1 MAEQRAQVTSV
12 EAVESFR
19 ASLIVFQSR
28 ARVVLEEACDEV
40 LRAKV
45 WVQTDRRQHWVAEE
59 RRRSQTLEK
68 ARADLF
74 SARLSQFQES
84 TTLCLMMVQR
94 AERAKREAEAK
105 ITVVKKWDREMENR
119 TDPLL
124 KQVTQL
130 QWFLAR
136 DIAHAVAYLVQVV
149 RTLEAYANVT
159 QPKISTSPVG
169 TKTGADAGKEKQP

>member
-1 MAEQRAQVTSV
+1 MADRAHVTSV

-40 LRAKV
+40 LRIKV
-45 WVQTDRRQHWVAEE
+45 WVQIDQ
-59 RRRSQTLEK
+59 RRRWAAEARRRGQTLEK
-68 ARADLF
+68 ARADLS

-84 TTLCLMMVQR
+84 TTLPLITVQR
-94 AERAKREAEAK
+94 TERADREAKAK
-105 ITVVKKWDREMENR
+105 MAILKKWDRELENC
-119 TDPLL
+119 TDPFL

-136 DIAHAVAYLVQVV
+136 DISRAVAYLAQVV
-149 RTLEAYANVT
+149 RTLEAYADAAQPGALNVPVKT
-159 QPKISTSPVG
+159 KIR
-169 TKTGADAGKEKQP
+169 ANAGRGRRP

>member
-1 MAEQRAQVTSV
+1 MADRAQVTSV
-12 EAVESFR
+12 EAVEFFR
-19 ASLIVFQSR
+19 ASLIVFRSR

-40 LRAKV
+40 IRAKG
-45 WVQTDRRQHWVAEE
+45 WVQTDQRRYWAAEA

-68 ARADLF
+68 TRADLS

-84 TTLCLMMVQR
+84 TTQHLMMVQQ
-94 AERAKREAEAK
+94 AERANREAEAK
-105 ITVVKKWDREMENR
+105 MAILKKWDRELENR

-136 DIAHAVAYLVQVV
+136 DMARAVAYLAKAM
-149 RTLEAYANVT
+149 RTLEAYADVAQPGTSNV
-159 QPKISTSPVG
+159 PVG
-169 TKTGADAGKEKQP
+169 TKIGANAGNGKQP

>member
-1 MAEQRAQVTSV
+1 MVERAQVTSV

-19 ASLIVFQSR
+19 ADLIVFQSR

-40 LRAKV
+40 LRARV
-45 WVQTDRRQHWVAEE
+45 WVQIDRRRYWTAEA

-68 ARADLF
+68 TRADLS

-84 TTLCLMMVQR
+84 TTLHLMTMQQ
-94 AERAKREAEAK
+94 AERANREARAK
-105 ITVVKKWDREMENR
+105 VAILKKWDRGLENR

-124 KQVTQL
+124 KQVNQL

-136 DIAHAVAYLVQVV
+136 DMARAVAYLARVV
-149 RTLEAYANVT
+149 RTLEAYAEVAR
-159 QPKISTSPVG
+159 SGTSAAPVG
-169 TKTGADAGKEKQP
+169 RKIGANAGKGKQP